1 MAQCTAPIDGH
12 RTASGAAN
20 CPACRGS
27 RSRGYSTSSAYS
39 SPPRRSSTVSHTPSA
54 IRSSN
59 SRQTRSGKSVFYSP
73 AEWQQI
79 EPFTKEAHTQAN
91 NHPERRDLFLCHAW
105 DDRLESARELH
116 TNLTQ
121 YGASV
126 WFSEDDLQLGSLMLR
141 EIDKG
146 LRNCRL
152 GIVLVTPAM
161 LKSIESSGVAEKE
174 LAFLLSTRRV
184 IPVLHQVTFEE
195 LSDISP
201 LLASHS
207 GLSSKD
213 SSLDDIAAKI
223 AAAAADLPV

>member
-1 MAQCTAPIDGH
+1 
-12 RTASGAAN
+12 
-20 CPACRGS
+20 
-27 RSRGYSTSSAYS
+27 
-39 SPPRRSSTVSHTPSA
+39 
-54 IRSSN
+54 
-59 SRQTRSGKSVFYSP
+59 
-73 AEWQQI
+73 
-79 EPFTKEAHTQAN
+79 
-91 NHPERRDLFLCHAW
+91 
-105 DDRLESARELH
+105 
-116 TNLTQ
+116 
-121 YGASV
+121 
-126 WFSEDDLQLGSLMLR
+126 MLR